1 MMNNIKVDLSD
12 IDKVVNALEVL
23 YQDLKQAQ
31 KDIPKEIAE
40 KGLKFLEKE
49 YQHLYRDPNIDSIST
64 RTEETAEGYNIIA
77 SGSDVVYAEFG
88 TGDKGASDPHPDKSK
103 YSLNPYNSGAH
114 IRDYDKYITVIGNDG
129 TPTINKKRVEML
141 AKKGITSGRF
151 WAYDKNGEKQWTQ
164 GVPAGKQ
171 MFNTFNYLKDDEV
184 SKIIKKRGEEI
195 NAKFI
200 NSIKG

>member
-23 YQDLKQAQ
+23 YQDLKQAE

-40 KGLKFLEKE
+40 KSLKFLEKE

-64 RTEETAEGYNIIA
+64 RTQETAQGYNIIA
-77 SGSDVVYAEFG
+77 SGSDVIYAEFG

-103 YSLNPYNSGAH
+103 YSLNPYNYGSF
-114 IRDYDKYITVIGNDG
+114 ILDVSDVK
-129 TPTINKKRVEML
+129 NKNMLDIL
-141 AKKGITSGRF
+141 AKNGITSGKF
-151 WAYDKNGEKQWTQ
+151 WSYRKGGQSYLTQ

-171 MFNTFNYLKDDEV
+171 MFNTFNYLKNDEI